1 VTFPEILDSELH
13 TFQLDLNSTQKAAL
27 SAYCED
33 LTRWNRKI
41 NLTGLSGADLVRR
54 LVVEPVWI
62 GLRVRPAGV
71 LLDIGSGNGS
81 PAIPLLVVCGFSR
94 CHLVEAR
101 TKRAAFLRH
110 VAAELKLPGVEI
122 HRARFE
128 EIEALPAPPDWVT
141 LQAVLPTP
149 DLMLKVRSLAGPNT
163 SVIWITSSAASSQ
176 LQPSRMLAIPRTGT
190 SVCLFEKISPKID

>member
-1 VTFPEILDSELH
+1 MSFAEILDSELRA
-13 TFQLDLNSTQKAAL
+13 FQLPLNSTQKAAL
-27 SAYCED
+27 SAYCDE
-33 LTRWNRKI
+33 LTRWNKKI
-41 NLTGLSGADLVRR
+41 NLTSLTGANLVRR

-62 GLRVRPAGV
+62 GLQVRPAGV

-81 PAIPLLVVCGFSR
+81 PAIPFHVVCGFAK

-110 VAAELKLPGVEI
+110 VSAELRLPGVEI

-128 EIEALPAPPDWVT
+128 ELGPLPDPPDWVS
-141 LQAVLPTP
+141 LQAVAPTP
-149 DLMLKVRSLAGPNT
+149 ELMLKVRSLAGPNT

-176 LQPSRMLAIPRTGT
+176 LQPSRMLTIPHTGT
-190 SVCLFEKISPKID
+190 RVCVISL

>member
-1 VTFPEILDSELH
+1 VTFREILDSELQ
-13 TFQLDLNSTQKAAL
+13 TFQIDLNSTQKTAL
-27 SAYCED
+27 SAYCEE

-62 GLRVRPAGV
+62 GLNVRPAGV

-81 PAIPLLVVCGFSR
+81 PAVPLHVVCGFAK

-110 VAAELKLPGVEI
+110 VSAELKLPKMEI

-128 EIEALPAPPDWVT
+128 EIHALPDPPDWVT
-141 LQAVLPTP
+141 LQAVAPTP
-149 DLMLKVRSLAGPNT
+149 DLMSKVRSLAGPNT
-163 SVIWITSSAASSQ
+163 TVIWITSSAASSQ
-176 LQPSRMLAIPRTGT
+176 LQPSRMLVVPLTGT
-190 SVCLFEKISPKID
+190 SICLFDSGDF